1 MSIRTLTA
9 DAGSIA
15 ARLRLSAVSPRILAT
30 FALAPLSVVLLVV
43 SLCTAPLI
51 GSGVAHARPV
61 VALLTDFGL
70 ENEAVGLCHAAI
82 LRHDSEIE
90 VVDLCHNVTA
100 YDVPLAALMLRGS
113 ALLPAGAAIVG
124 VVDPG
129 VGTARRAIAVRTGA
143 GLTYVGPDNG
153 IFSWVLADQG
163 AIEAVELDPPRINPN
178 WSPGTFDGRDL
189 FSPAAALIVKPGGA
203 LTTVGRPID
212 PASLQRLETP
222 RTRAYREPDGR
233 IVSLGGVILREDRPY
248 GNLWTNI
255 TRDELA
261 DVGISLG
268 GEIAVTFTRDAAADA
283 PQPLQLTLP
292 FVVTFGEV
300 AEGKPL
306 AYIGSAGTL
315 SFAVNLGSFRESY
328 DLAEGVA
335 VEIRR
340 APR

>member
-1 MSIRTLTA
+1 MSIRSLTA
-9 DAGSIA
+9 RAGSTPVFLLLLTLPAI
-15 ARLRLSAVSPRILAT
+15 SI
-30 FALAPLSVVLLVV
+30 PL
-43 SLCTAPLI
+43 CDD
-51 GSGVAHARPV
+51 GVAHARPI

-90 VVDLCHNVTA
+90 VLDLCHNVTA

-113 ALLPAGAAIVG
+113 SLLPSGAAVVG

-143 GLTYVGPDNG
+143 GITYVGPDNG

-163 AIEAVELDPPRINPN
+163 ATEAVELDPSRINPD

-189 FSPAAALIVKPGGA
+189 FSPAAALIVKPGGTLA
-203 LTTVGRPID
+203 TVGRPID

-222 RTRAYREPDGR
+222 RARAFREPDGR
-233 IVSLGGVILREDRPY
+233 MASLGGVVLREDRPY

-261 DVGISLG
+261 DVGIALG
-268 GEIAVTFTRDAAADA
+268 GEITVTFLAGADAADA
-283 PQPLQLTLP
+283 QPLQLSVP
-292 FVVTFGEV
+292 FVVTFGQV
-300 AEGKPL
+300 AKGKPL

-315 SFAVNLGSFRESY
+315 SFAINLGSFRETY
-328 DLAEGVA
+328 GLAEGSQ

-340 APR
+340 PAR